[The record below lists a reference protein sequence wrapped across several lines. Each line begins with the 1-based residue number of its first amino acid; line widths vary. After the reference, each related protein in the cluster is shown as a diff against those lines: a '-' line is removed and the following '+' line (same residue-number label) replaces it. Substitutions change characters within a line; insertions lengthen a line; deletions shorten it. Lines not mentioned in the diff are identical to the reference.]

1 MGQGFTAKRLAD
13 MAGVSVRTLHYYE
26 ELGLLRPMRDAKG
39 WRRYGERDIAA
50 LRVILTLRSCGLT
63 AGEIRPLLEAEEP
76 DMLETLSFH
85 RERLMAEHR
94 RIETLLATTDMFIEG
109 WKDMKN
115 MTDEES
121 FELLKQHCI
130 ERFEEEYGEEA
141 RQRYGAAAIDE
152 ANERMAAMSQQ
163 DWDSK
168 EALEQ
173 AIKEKLSALLPGG
186 DPESAEAAELAAL
199 HGRWLRMHWG
209 EEAYTPAAHVALAKG
224 YLEDERFVSYYD
236 MPCGAGATA
245 FLAATIEHALG

>member
-1 MGQGFTAKRLAD
+1 MEKGRTAKQLASL
-13 MAGVSVRTLHYYE
+13 AGVSVRTLHYYE
-26 ELGLLRPMRDAKG
+26 ELGLLHPARDENR
-39 WRRYGERDIAA
+39 WRRYGEREVAT
-50 LRVILTLRSCGLT
+50 LRVILALRSCGL
-63 AGEIRPLLEAEEP
+63 AVGEVKALLDADEP
-76 DMLETLSFH
+76 AVLKTLAFH
-85 RERLMAEHR
+85 REHLLTERQ
-94 RIETLLATTDMFIEG
+94 RIETLLATTDTFIRN

-186 DPESAEAAELAAL
+186 DPESAEAAELVAL

>member
-121 FELLKQHCI
+121 FEMLKQHCI
-130 ERFEEEYGEEA
+130 ERFEEEYGAEA
-141 RQRYGAAAIDE
+141 RQRYGASAIEE
-152 ANERMAAMSQQ
+152 ANARMAAMSQQ
-163 DWDSK
+163 DRDTK
-168 EALEQ
+168 EELEA
-173 AIKEKLSALLPGG
+173 AIKDVLRALAPAGVLS
-186 DPESAEAAELAAL
+186 DPEAAELAAM
-199 HGRWLRMHWG
+199 HGRGYACTGAMPPARLRLMW
-209 EEAYTPAAHVALAKG
+209 P
-224 YLEDERFVSYYD
+224 
-236 MPCGAGATA
+236 
-245 FLAATIEHALG
+245 